1 MAWAAAFGW
10 HLAADATV
18 SPVVQ
23 GAVAAGFTQ
32 FGCWL
37 LVWRRRSWS
46 VPTPRPGSPGPEW
59 RCPGSG
65 RGSRR
70 RRSPASSSARLWRAW
85 RGWAASDGLVAFTN
99 PDGTVATA
107 VIHLTPMLARMLVAT
122 TLSAVIGV
130 AWTVLLGYRH
140 RITILAVFV
149 WPVVIERILS
159 AIAPADLGA
168 YLAPYRS
175 LAYYVSGY
183 GVGLPYPYPP
193 DDGWQ
198 QLVVFTGLLCGGA
211 HLAHR
216 IRTRSARCALDRPNP
231 TTTASAPA
239 VRMRTVVAHA
249 LRAEL
254 RRVPIGRVVGRWLV
268 APLIS
273 TLAGAGAVGLVVAAS
288 ASSPTP
294 LEAPADIVLMGF
306 TMVGLVFIVV
316 SAASMYL
323 GEHGSGALLDVY
335 RCLPQRRVALLAKL
349 VWTAMLASG
358 TTAVAVTST
367 LSSYAVLG
375 PQGAASAPGPRQC
388 AGAGR
393 PTTAGRPRLHGGDQP
408 CRAGAQYA
416 HSHRDLGHLDRHRRE
431 PGCPAAGGGPTVRGA
446 GALGERVL
454 CGRPQRRTGADDV
467 GLVDLVLPV
476 GSHDGDDGSRPRG

>member
-1 MAWAAAFGW
+1 LHAELLKVGGYRAPAGYALAAATISMAWAAAFGW

-18 SPVVQ
+18 SPVRMQ
-23 GAVAAGFTQ
+23 GAVTAGFTQ

-37 LVWRRRSWS
+37 LSLATAVLVSADA
-46 VPTPRPGSPGPEW
+46 TAGFAGPRMALPG
-59 RCPGSG
+59 
-65 RGSRR
+65 
-70 RRSPASSSARLWRAW
+70 LWAW
-85 RGWAASDGLVAFTN
+85 LTAKTVAGVIVGAVVAGVAWVGCLGCLVAFTN

-216 IRTRSARCALDRPNP
+216 IRTRSARCA
-231 TTTASAPA
+231 
-239 VRMRTVVAHA
+239 
-249 LRAEL
+249 
-254 RRVPIGRVVGRWLV
+254 
-268 APLIS
+268 
-273 TLAGAGAVGLVVAAS
+273 
-288 ASSPTP
+288 
-294 LEAPADIVLMGF
+294 
-306 TMVGLVFIVV
+306 
-316 SAASMYL
+316 
-323 GEHGSGALLDVY
+323 
-335 RCLPQRRVALLAKL
+335 
-349 VWTAMLASG
+349 
-358 TTAVAVTST
+358 
-367 LSSYAVLG
+367 
-375 PQGAASAPGPRQC
+375 
-388 AGAGR
+388 
-393 PTTAGRPRLHGGDQP
+393 
-408 CRAGAQYA
+408 
-416 HSHRDLGHLDRHRRE
+416 
-431 PGCPAAGGGPTVRGA
+431 
-446 GALGERVL
+446 
-454 CGRPQRRTGADDV
+454 
-467 GLVDLVLPV
+467 
-476 GSHDGDDGSRPRG
+476 